1 MKLAPRKPRR
11 ISEGGNLKKII
22 MVRAVARIR
31 ENSHIL
37 DRSISLKI
45 ININLSRL
53 EKYDMPVDFLR
64 PR

>member
-1 MKLAPRKPRR
+1 MKLAPREPRR
-11 ISEGGNLKKII
+11 ISKGGNLKKII

-45 ININLSRL
+45 ININFSRL